1 MRTPLAPCDRLRA
14 VFTPVRPLFEQAPGL
29 QGDYVADTVNAGSNR
44 MITAAM
50 GIAAA
55 VLSAIVLI
63 GCTGQ
68 QVQRRGEAKPSA
80 QPSGAKDALY
90 HELGGKDG
98 ISRVVDVFLARI
110 DNDLRINLF
119 FEKTDHKDL
128 RNLVIEQFCQATG
141 GPCVY
146 SGRSMEEA
154 HSGLNLTDADFAAF
168 VEDLIAAMDELK
180 VAKASQDKLLA
191 LLAPMKPQVVGQ

>member
-1 MRTPLAPCDRLRA
+1 
-14 VFTPVRPLFEQAPGL
+14 
-29 QGDYVADTVNAGSNR
+29 VADLANAGPKRLMS
-44 MITAAM
+44 AAA
-50 GIAAA
+50 GIAAM
-55 VLSAIVLI
+55 VLPILMLI
-63 GCTGQ
+63 GCAGQ
-68 QVQRRGEAKPSA
+68 PARQSGKSDSSQAA
-80 QPSGAKDALY
+80 AGAKDALY
-90 HELGGKDG
+90 RELGGKEG
-98 ISRVVDVFLARI
+98 ITKVVDLFLAKV

-180 VAKASQDKLLA
+180 VPKASQDKLLA
-191 LLAPMKPQVVGQ
+191 LLGSMKPQVVGQ

>member
-1 MRTPLAPCDRLRA
+1 MYKVTSVRKAAAPLLAAAIL
-14 VFTPVRPLFEQAPGL
+14 FPLFLSACLGPQAQSQPGTS
-29 QGDYVADTVNAGSNR
+29 AS
-44 MITAAM
+44 
-50 GIAAA
+50 AAA
-55 VLSAIVLI
+55 
-63 GCTGQ
+63 
-68 QVQRRGEAKPSA
+68 GES
-80 QPSGAKDALY
+80 LY
-90 HELGGKDG
+90 RELGGKDG
-98 ISRVVDVFLARI
+98 ITKVVDLFLAKV

-180 VAKASQDKLLA
+180 VPKASQEKLLA
-191 LLAPMKPQVVGQ
+191 LLGPMKPQVVGQ